1 MIPFIFAIVLLL
13 HGLIHLAGLR
23 NEPNKANWKGFM
35 PATGTGEGLWLTAA
49 VLFMVSALLL
59 INKIS
64 GWWVI
69 GTVALMVSQIM
80 IFRFWKEARWG
91 TLLNIAVMAALVI
104 GYGKWHFNRNVNHDL
119 KEFKINYDENSKIS
133 KEDIA
138 QLPPVVQKW
147 LNAVN
152 LPGNIKTQSVYLEQ
166 KGRMRMSEDAKWMR
180 FSARQYVRLEQ
191 PAFLWTA
198 DVSAKPWLQLAG
210 RDHYQDGKGEMI
222 VKALSLLTLAHGQ
235 GPSTD
240 QGAMIRY
247 LAEICWYPA
256 AALQPYI
263 KWQQTSDSTAKATM
277 TYGGITGSGEF
288 SFENSGEVKKFEALR
303 YYDRKTGPTLERWTV
318 DLPVEA
324 YREFQGIRIPSV
336 AEVHWRLNTGDLHW
350 LKVEVTEVKCN
361 EVYE

>member
-152 LPGNIKTQSVYLEQ
+152 LPGKIKTQSVYLEQ
-166 KGRMRMSEDAKWMR
+166 KGRMRTSEDAKWMR

-198 DVSAKPWLQLAG
+198 DVSANPWLQLAG
-210 RDHYQDGKGEMI
+210 RDHYQDGKGEML

-235 GPSTD
+235 GPATD

-256 AALQPYI
+256 AALRHYI

-277 TYGGITGSGEF
+277 T
-288 SFENSGEVKKFEALR
+288 
-303 YYDRKTGPTLERWTV
+303 
-318 DLPVEA
+318 
-324 YREFQGIRIPSV
+324 
-336 AEVHWRLNTGDLHW
+336 
-350 LKVEVTEVKCN
+350 
-361 EVYE
+361 